1 MVDHNELIAQ
11 FVSVSSATAEQ
22 AQFYLEANNWD
33 INVSGHMTHM
43 QSGTPRTFFCTI
55 LNQHIMLGCN

>member
-11 FVSVSSATAEQ
+11 FVSVSGATAEQ

-33 INVSGHMTHM
+33 INVSGHLTYM
-43 QSGTPRTFFCTI
+43 
-55 LNQHIMLGCN
+55 NQEHHAHSFAQQ

>member
-11 FVSVSSATAEQ
+11 FVSISGATAEQ

-33 INVSGHMTHM
+33 INVSGTYHA
-43 QSGTPRTFFCTI
+43 
-55 LNQHIMLGCN
+55 LNQKHHAFCFY